1 MEGCC
6 FFYPHI
12 FSPSFSLSC
21 FLCMI
26 CIRGSFLFC
35 CLFFSSASFFP
46 ENYRYVHAFSI
57 CVCIEG
63 VGTQGR
69 GKGEEGGGR
78 GRELGGGMFCFFT
91 LIFFLHLL
99 ASVLFYA

>member
-1 MEGCC
+1 M
-6 FFYPHI
+6 
-12 FSPSFSLSC
+12 
-21 FLCMI
+21 
-26 CIRGSFLFC
+26 
-35 CLFFSSASFFP
+35 
-46 ENYRYVHAFSI
+46 HAFSI

-78 GRELGGGMFCFFT
+78 GRELGGGMLCFFT

-99 ASVLFYA
+99 ASVLFNA

>member
-1 MEGCC
+1 MFSICVCIEGVGTQGRGKGEEGGGRGRELGGGML
-6 FFYPHI
+6 FVFYPHI

-46 ENYRYVHAFSI
+46 ED
-57 CVCIEG
+57 
-63 VGTQGR
+63 
-69 GKGEEGGGR
+69 
-78 GRELGGGMFCFFT
+78 
-91 LIFFLHLL
+91 
-99 ASVLFYA
+99 